1 MKGLKRISGFYISI
15 GVLGVALVASAYFYK
30 KEADKVKTLGAEV
43 ETATDNLSGLRAKM
57 PTEKHRQFVEK
68 QRGVIQQN
76 FQKIVQQVLR
86 WNYVP
91 PEEWTP
97 PKFVGQLRE
106 KRDMIILA
114 ASALDRK
121 IRIDA
126 KAEYLG
132 FDEYKV
138 TPPHSDKED
147 LLQLQRELEAA
158 TDIAQLLIASN
169 VHTISYMARRD
180 SALIEEGASNIGVR
194 VGLEATTARRART
207 RIKADLYDTVPFRL
221 RFMCTYPA
229 LAQFMRALVTPGKI
243 TVREFGQTVRRPRN
257 FLVINDFWYTVP
269 GEREEDRDLRR
280 EESRTRAARTIGII
294 VPEDLPDAVSW
305 LSRDRRGAIEFF
317 AMWRSWSPEERKI
330 YLLRRRLSEQIA
342 AEERERL
349 TSELERTVLEWQK
362 RLKYKGEAR
371 PPEYNLIEVTM
382 LIDFVQFNDKL
393 LAELQAEASKTKIA
407 TASSPGA
414 ATK

>member
-1 MKGLKRISGFYISI
+1 MKALKRISGFYISI

-43 ETATDNLSGLRAKM
+43 ETARDNLSGLRIKM

-68 QRGVIQQN
+68 QRGVIQEN

-97 PKFVGQLRE
+97 PRFLGKLSETRG
-106 KRDMIILA
+106 MIILA

-121 IRIDA
+121 IRIDP

-138 TPPHSDKED
+138 TPPRPGEED
-147 LLQLQRELEAA
+147 IIQLQRELSAA

-180 SALIEEGASNIGVR
+180 SALMEEGASNISVR
-194 VGLEATTARRART
+194 VGMEATTGRRART
-207 RIKADLYDTVPFRL
+207 RVKADLYDTVPFRV
-221 RFMCTYPA
+221 RFTCTYPA

-243 TVREFGQTVRRPRN
+243 TVKEFGQTLRRPRN
-257 FLVINDFWYTVP
+257 FLLINDFWYTVP
-269 GEREEDRDLRR
+269 GEREQDRDLRR
-280 EESRTRAARTIGII
+280 EDARARAAKGMGGII
-294 VPEDLPDAVSW
+294 PEDFPDAVSW
-305 LSRDRRGAIEFF
+305 YSRNRPEALAFF
-317 AMWRSWSPEERKI
+317 AIWRAYSPEEKKI

-342 AEERERL
+342 AEERERVQAEFDR
-349 TSELERTVLEWQK
+349 TWLEYQK

-371 PPEYNLIEVTM
+371 PPGYNLIEVTM
-382 LIDFVQFNDKL
+382 LIDFVQFNEKL
-393 LAELQAEASKTKIA
+393 LAEAQPKDTKTKA
-407 TASSPGA
+407 TAGSTTTASN
-414 ATK
+414 